1 VEGLTELDSSLPRR
15 RPLALFDGVLLRM
28 ILTLM
33 ILIASVS
40 LLTGTAAS
48 LNATTINPGSSFA
61 TGTLVLSNQVE
72 NRNPCL
78 SEGATVACDALFPGP
93 HAPGVTATARV
104 TIKNVGTVPV
114 ATLGLWSTGCQ
125 TRNGASAGADLCPS
139 TWLTVH
145 DDDHDRCYFPVQGAG
160 ACGTA
165 VHGSYADFVA
175 RYSETSPID
184 LSTDKL
190 GAGIAYTLTATI
202 DPAAGND
209 FQGRVADLT
218 MFWRVVQAGG

>member
-1 VEGLTELDSSLPRR
+1 MSVDTGLARGRFLPR
-15 RPLALFDGVLLRM
+15 FDGVLLRM

-48 LNATTINPGSSFA
+48 LNATTVNPGSSFA
-61 TGTLVLSNQVE
+61 TGKLILSNQVE

-78 SEGATVACDALFPGP
+78 SEGATVACDALFPGN

-114 ATLGLWSTGCQ
+114 ATLGLWSTGCPS
-125 TRNGASAGADLCPS
+125 GASGLCGS

-145 DDDHDRCYFPVQGAG
+145 DDDHDRCYFPVQATG

-165 VHGSYADFVA
+165 VHGTYADFVA

-184 LSTDKL
+184 LSTDRL
-190 GAGIAYTLTATI
+190 GSGIVYSLTATI

-209 FQGRVADLT
+209 LQGKVADLT
-218 MFWRVVQAGG
+218 VYWRVVQAAG

>member
-1 VEGLTELDSSLPRR
+1 MDNALPRR
-15 RPLALFDGVLLRM
+15 RALARFDGVLLRM
-28 ILTLM
+28 ILTVM

-40 LLTGTAAS
+40 LLSGTAAS
-48 LNATTINPGSSFA
+48 LNATTVNPGSSFA
-61 TGTLVLSNQVE
+61 TGTLILSNQVE

-78 SEGATVACDALFPGP
+78 STGATVACDALFPGL

-114 ATLGLWSTGCQ
+114 ASLGIWSNGCGTGS
-125 TRNGASAGADLCPS
+125 RSSLCPR

-145 DDDHDRCYFPVQGAG
+145 DDAHDLCYFPVQAAG

-165 VHGSYADFVA
+165 VHGSYADFA
-175 RYSETSPID
+175 SRYGAANPIN

-190 GAGIAYTLTATI
+190 GAGIVYTLTATI

-209 FQGRVADLT
+209 LQGRVADLT
-218 MFWRVVQAGG
+218 IYWGIVQA

>member
-1 VEGLTELDSSLPRR
+1 MDTALPRR
-15 RPLALFDGVLLRM
+15 RALARFDGVLLRM

-33 ILIASVS
+33 ILLASVS

-48 LNATTINPGSSFA
+48 LNATTVNPGSSFA

-78 SEGATVACDALFPGP
+78 STGATVACDALFPGL

-104 TIKNVGTVPV
+104 TIKNAGTVPV
-114 ATLGLWSTGCQ
+114 ASLGIWSTGCVSGS
-125 TRNGASAGADLCPS
+125 GASLCPS

-145 DDDHDRCYFPVQGAG
+145 DDAHDRCYYPVQAAG
-160 ACGTA
+160 ACGSA
-165 VHGSYADFVA
+165 VHGSYADFA
-175 RYSETSPID
+175 SRYTPASPIN
-184 LSTDKL
+184 LSTDQL
-190 GAGIAYTLTATI
+190 GGGIVYTLTATI

-209 FQGRVADLT
+209 LQGRAADLT
-218 MFWRVVQAGG
+218 IYWGIVQA

>member
-1 VEGLTELDSSLPRR
+1 MDSGFPRNFSLPR
-15 RPLALFDGVLLRM
+15 FDGVLLRM

-48 LNATTINPGSSFA
+48 LNATTVNPGSSFA
-61 TGTLVLSNQVE
+61 TGKLILSNQVE

-78 SEGATVACDALFPGP
+78 SEGATVACDALFPGL

-114 ATLGLWSTGCQ
+114 ANLGLWSTGC
-125 TRNGASAGADLCPS
+125 NSGASGLCAS

-145 DDDHDRCYFPVQGAG
+145 DDAHDRCYYPVQAAG
-160 ACGTA
+160 ACGIA
-165 VHGSYADFVA
+165 IHGTYSDFVA

-184 LSTDKL
+184 LSIDQL
-190 GAGIAYTLTATI
+190 GAGIVYSLTATI

-209 FQGRVADLT
+209 LQGKVADLT
-218 MFWRVVQAGG
+218 IYWRVVQAGG

>member
-1 VEGLTELDSSLPRR
+1 MDSGFPRSFSLPR
-15 RPLALFDGVLLRM
+15 FDGVLLRM

-48 LNATTINPGSSFA
+48 LNATTVNPGSSFA
-61 TGTLVLSNQVE
+61 TGKLILSNQVE

-78 SEGATVACDALFPGP
+78 SEGATVACDALFPGL

-125 TRNGASAGADLCPS
+125 SGGPSGLCAS

-145 DDDHDRCYFPVQGAG
+145 DDGHDRCYYPVQAAG

-165 VHGSYADFVA
+165 VHGTYADFVA
-175 RYSETSPID
+175 RYSESNPIG
-184 LSTDKL
+184 LSIDQL
-190 GAGIAYTLTATI
+190 GAGIVYSLTATI

-209 FQGRVADLT
+209 LQGKVADLT
-218 MFWRVVQAGG
+218 IYWRVVQAGG

>member
-1 VEGLTELDSSLPRR
+1 VDTGFPRGFSLPR
-15 RPLALFDGVLLRM
+15 FDGVLLRM

-48 LNATTINPGSSFA
+48 LNATTVNPGSSFA
-61 TGTLVLSNQVE
+61 TGKLILSNQVE

-78 SEGATVACDALFPGP
+78 SEGATVACDALFPGL

-125 TRNGASAGADLCPS
+125 AGGASGLCGS

-145 DDDHDRCYFPVQGAG
+145 DDAHNRCYYPVQAAG
-160 ACGTA
+160 ACGTD
-165 VHGSYADFVA
+165 VHGTYADFVA
-175 RYSETSPID
+175 RYSDSNPID
-184 LSTDKL
+184 LSIDQL
-190 GAGIAYTLTATI
+190 GAGIVYSLTATI

-209 FQGRVADLT
+209 LQGKVADLT
-218 MFWRVVQAGG
+218 IYWRVVQAGG

>member
-1 VEGLTELDSSLPRR
+1 MSQVDSGFPRSFSPR
-15 RPLALFDGVLLRM
+15 FDGVLLRM

-48 LNATTINPGSSFA
+48 LNATTVNPASSFA
-61 TGTLVLSNQVE
+61 TGKLILSNQVE
-72 NRNPCL
+72 TRNPCL
-78 SEGATVACDALFPGP
+78 SEGATVACDALFPGL

-114 ATLGLWSTGCQ
+114 SSLSLWSTGCPS
-125 TRNGASAGADLCPS
+125 GATGLCAG

-145 DDDHDRCYFPVQGAG
+145 DDAHDRCYFPVQAAG

-165 VHGSYADFVA
+165 VHGTYADFVA
-175 RYSETSPID
+175 RYSETNPID
-184 LSTDKL
+184 LSIDQL
-190 GAGIAYTLTATI
+190 GAGIVYSLTATI

-209 FQGRVADLT
+209 LQGKVADLT
-218 MFWRVVQAGG
+218 IYWRVVQAGG

>member
-1 VEGLTELDSSLPRR
+1 MDTGIPRGLSLPR
-15 RPLALFDGVLLRM
+15 FDGVLLRM

-48 LNATTINPGSSFA
+48 LNATTINPGTSFA
-61 TGTLVLSNQVE
+61 TGKLVLSNQVE
-72 NRNPCL
+72 NRSPCL
-78 SEGATVACDALFPGP
+78 SAGAVVACDALFPGP

-114 ATLGLWSTGCQ
+114 ATLNLWSSGC
-125 TRNGASAGADLCPS
+125 RSSGAAGAADLCPS
-139 TWLTVH
+139 TWLTIH
-145 DDDHDRCYFPVQGAG
+145 DDDRNVCYFPVEATG

-165 VHGSYADFVA
+165 VHGSYADFVS
-175 RYSETSPID
+175 RYKEASPIV
-184 LSTDKL
+184 LSTDHL

-202 DPAAGND
+202 DPTAGNEI
-209 FQGRVADLT
+209 QGRVADLT
-218 MFWRVVQAGG
+218 IFWGVVQAGG

>member
-1 VEGLTELDSSLPRR
+1 MDSGFPRGLSLPR
-15 RPLALFDGVLLRM
+15 FDGVLLRM

-48 LNATTINPGSSFA
+48 LNSTTVNPASSFA
-61 TGTLVLSNQVE
+61 TGKLILSNQVE

-78 SEGATVACDALFPGP
+78 SEGATVACDALFPGL

-104 TIKNVGTVPV
+104 TIKNLGTVPV
-114 ATLGLWSTGCQ
+114 ATLGLWATGCQ
-125 TRNGASAGADLCPS
+125 SGGASGLCAS

-145 DDDHDRCYFPVQGAG
+145 DDDHDRCYYPVQAAG

-165 VHGSYADFVA
+165 VHGTYADFVA
-175 RYSETSPID
+175 RYSDSSPID
-184 LSTDKL
+184 LSIDHL
-190 GAGIAYTLTATI
+190 GAGIVYSLTATI

-209 FQGRVADLT
+209 LQGKVADLSVY
-218 MFWRVVQAGG
+218 WRVVQAGG